1 MEQVVQDGARE
12 IYQVE
17 QSAVVEKPVYQAVKR
32 LFDVVVSALALLILG
47 IPMLLLMPVIRAD
60 SPGPAIFRQER
71 LGKDGKPFVIYKY
84 RTMQM
89 DAERDGPQW
98 ARAHDVRCTKLG
110 RLLRRG
116 HIDELPQLVNV
127 LRGEMSLVGP
137 RPERA
142 CFYQEF
148 ERYIRGFSQRLQVT
162 PGITGWA
169 QINGGYELLPEEKI
183 LFDMEYIRHRSVMF
197 DIRCLLGTVRG
208 CSGTT
213 APDNERGEREHEAT
227 WEAAHS
233 RRIGGAVRGAAG
245 GRLHKDACV
254 RAGNAGR
261 R

>member
-1 MEQVVQDGARE
+1 MRPMEQVVQDGARE

-32 LFDVVVSALALLILG
+32 LFDVVVSALVLLILG

-71 LGKDGKPFVIYKY
+71 LGKGGKPFVIYKY

-197 DIRCLLGTVRG
+197 DIRCLLGTVRVVFRH
-208 CSGTT
+208 
-213 APDNERGEREHEAT
+213 D
-227 WEAAHS
+227 
-233 RRIGGAVRGAAG
+233 GAR
-245 GRLHKDACV
+245 
-254 RAGNAGR
+254 
-261 R
+261 

>member
-1 MEQVVQDGARE
+1 MRPMEQVVQDGARE

-71 LGKDGKPFVIYKY
+71 LGKGGKPFVIYKY

-162 PGITGWA
+162 PGITGWP

-197 DIRCLLGTVRG
+197 DIRCLLGTVRVVFRH
-208 CSGTT
+208 
-213 APDNERGEREHEAT
+213 D
-227 WEAAHS
+227 
-233 RRIGGAVRGAAG
+233 GAR
-245 GRLHKDACV
+245 
-254 RAGNAGR
+254 
-261 R
+261 

>member
-1 MEQVVQDGARE
+1 MRPMEQVVQDGARE

-71 LGKDGKPFVIYKY
+71 LGKGGKPFVIYKY

-169 QINGGYELLPEEKI
+169 QINGYRGDTSIRKRIEYDIYYIENWSMSFDFKI
-183 LFDMEYIRHRSVMF
+183 MF
-197 DIRCLLGTVRG
+197 LTIFKGFI
-208 CSGTT
+208 
-213 APDNERGEREHEAT
+213 NE
-227 WEAAHS
+227 
-233 RRIGGAVRGAAG
+233 
-245 GRLHKDACV
+245 
-254 RAGNAGR
+254 NAY
-261 R
+261 

>member
-1 MEQVVQDGARE
+1 MQDGARE

-71 LGKDGKPFVIYKY
+71 LGKGGKPFVIYKY

-197 DIRCLLGTVRG
+197 DIRCLLGTVRVVFRH
-208 CSGTT
+208 
-213 APDNERGEREHEAT
+213 D
-227 WEAAHS
+227 
-233 RRIGGAVRGAAG
+233 GAR
-245 GRLHKDACV
+245 
-254 RAGNAGR
+254 
-261 R
+261 

>member
-1 MEQVVQDGARE
+1 MRPMEQVVQDGARE
-12 IYQVE
+12 IYRVE

-47 IPMLLLMPVIRAD
+47 IPMLLLIPVIRAD

-71 LGKDGKPFVIYKY
+71 LGKGGKPFVIYKY

-98 ARAHDVRCTKLG
+98 ARAHDVRCTRLG

-197 DIRCLLGTVRG
+197 DIRCLLGTVRVVFRH
-208 CSGTT
+208 
-213 APDNERGEREHEAT
+213 D
-227 WEAAHS
+227 
-233 RRIGGAVRGAAG
+233 GAR
-245 GRLHKDACV
+245 
-254 RAGNAGR
+254 
-261 R
+261 

>member
-1 MEQVVQDGARE
+1 MRPMEQVVQDGARE

-98 ARAHDVRCTKLG
+98 ARAHDVRCIKLG

-197 DIRCLLGTVRG
+197 DIRCLLGTVRVVFRH
-208 CSGTT
+208 
-213 APDNERGEREHEAT
+213 D
-227 WEAAHS
+227 
-233 RRIGGAVRGAAG
+233 GAR
-245 GRLHKDACV
+245 
-254 RAGNAGR
+254 
-261 R
+261 

>member
-1 MEQVVQDGARE
+1 MRPMEQVVQDGARE

-127 LRGEMSLVGP
+127 LRGEMNLVGP

-197 DIRCLLGTVRG
+197 DIRCLLGTVRVVFRH
-208 CSGTT
+208 
-213 APDNERGEREHEAT
+213 D
-227 WEAAHS
+227 
-233 RRIGGAVRGAAG
+233 GAR
-245 GRLHKDACV
+245 
-254 RAGNAGR
+254 
-261 R
+261 

>member
-1 MEQVVQDGARE
+1 MRPMEQIVQDGARE

-98 ARAHDVRCTKLG
+98 ARVHDVRCTKLG

-197 DIRCLLGTVRG
+197 DIRCLLGTVRVVFRH
-208 CSGTT
+208 
-213 APDNERGEREHEAT
+213 D
-227 WEAAHS
+227 
-233 RRIGGAVRGAAG
+233 GAR
-245 GRLHKDACV
+245 
-254 RAGNAGR
+254 
-261 R
+261 

>member
-1 MEQVVQDGARE
+1 MRPMEQVVQDGARE

-71 LGKDGKPFVIYKY
+71 LGKGGKPFVIYKY

-89 DAERDGPQW
+89 VAERDGPQW

-197 DIRCLLGTVRG
+197 DIRCLLGTVRVVFRH
-208 CSGTT
+208 
-213 APDNERGEREHEAT
+213 D
-227 WEAAHS
+227 
-233 RRIGGAVRGAAG
+233 GAR
-245 GRLHKDACV
+245 
-254 RAGNAGR
+254 
-261 R
+261 

>member
-1 MEQVVQDGARE
+1 MRPMEQVVQDGARE

-17 QSAVVEKPVYQAVKR
+17 QSAVVEKPVYQALKR

-47 IPMLLLMPVIRAD
+47 IPMLLLIPVIRAD

-71 LGKDGKPFVIYKY
+71 LGKGGKPFVIYKY

-98 ARAHDVRCTKLG
+98 ARAHDVRCTRLG

-197 DIRCLLGTVRG
+197 DIRCLLGTVRVVFRH
-208 CSGTT
+208 
-213 APDNERGEREHEAT
+213 D
-227 WEAAHS
+227 
-233 RRIGGAVRGAAG
+233 GAR
-245 GRLHKDACV
+245 
-254 RAGNAGR
+254 
-261 R
+261 

>member
-1 MEQVVQDGARE
+1 MRPMEQVVQDGARE

-71 LGKDGKPFVIYKY
+71 LGKGGKPFVIYKY

-197 DIRCLLGTVRG
+197 DIRCLLGNVRVVFRH
-208 CSGTT
+208 
-213 APDNERGEREHEAT
+213 D
-227 WEAAHS
+227 
-233 RRIGGAVRGAAG
+233 GAR
-245 GRLHKDACV
+245 
-254 RAGNAGR
+254 
-261 R
+261 

>member
-1 MEQVVQDGARE
+1 MRPMKQVVQDGARE

-197 DIRCLLGTVRG
+197 DIRCLLGTVRVVFRH
-208 CSGTT
+208 
-213 APDNERGEREHEAT
+213 D
-227 WEAAHS
+227 
-233 RRIGGAVRGAAG
+233 GAR
-245 GRLHKDACV
+245 
-254 RAGNAGR
+254 
-261 R
+261 

>member
-1 MEQVVQDGARE
+1 MRPMEQVVQDGARE

-98 ARAHDVRCTKLG
+98 ARVHDVRCTKLG

-197 DIRCLLGTVRG
+197 DIRCLLGTVRVVF
-208 CSGTT
+208 
-213 APDNERGEREHEAT
+213 
-227 WEAAHS
+227 
-233 RRIGGAVRGAAG
+233 RRDGAR
-245 GRLHKDACV
+245 
-254 RAGNAGR
+254 
-261 R
+261 

>member
-98 ARAHDVRCTKLG
+98 ARVHDVRCTKLG

-197 DIRCLLGTVRG
+197 DIRCLLGTVRVVFRH
-208 CSGTT
+208 
-213 APDNERGEREHEAT
+213 D
-227 WEAAHS
+227 
-233 RRIGGAVRGAAG
+233 GAR
-245 GRLHKDACV
+245 
-254 RAGNAGR
+254 
-261 R
+261 

>member
-1 MEQVVQDGARE
+1 MRPMEQVVQDGVRE

-197 DIRCLLGTVRG
+197 DIRCLLGTVRVVFRH
-208 CSGTT
+208 
-213 APDNERGEREHEAT
+213 D
-227 WEAAHS
+227 
-233 RRIGGAVRGAAG
+233 GAR
-245 GRLHKDACV
+245 
-254 RAGNAGR
+254 
-261 R
+261 

>member
-1 MEQVVQDGARE
+1 MRPMEQVVQDGARE

-71 LGKDGKPFVIYKY
+71 LGKGGKPFVIYKY
-84 RTMQM
+84 RAMQM

-197 DIRCLLGTVRG
+197 DIRCLLGTVRVVFRH
-208 CSGTT
+208 
-213 APDNERGEREHEAT
+213 D
-227 WEAAHS
+227 
-233 RRIGGAVRGAAG
+233 GAR
-245 GRLHKDACV
+245 
-254 RAGNAGR
+254 
-261 R
+261 